1 MVDWQRVGEYLKAVF
16 TGKTA
21 KDHMTSNYISALNKW
36 NP

>member
-16 TGKTA
+16 SGKTV
-21 KDHMTSNYISALNKW
+21 KDHMTNNYISALNKW